1 MLFVLNKEKIYAYIV
16 SVLTVVAL
24 FCVTKTIQDKPEE
37 SVSTSANTISNNSIF
52 INEIV
57 N

>member
-24 FCVTKTIQDKPEE
+24 FCVTKTIQDKPED
-37 SVSTSANTISNNSIF
+37 SVSTSTNAITNNSIF
-52 INEIV
+52 VNETV